1 MAQRQAATKGVLI
14 EKIARVHAWKNV
26 NGARAYHG
34 CLGTVTNNIRIYRI
48 DRINSEFEALPPLLL
63 RPLTLLINKQQHCSH
78 RYFHYKA
85 IRLHNAGSAGL
96 ILTRKWPPTLPSIAW
111 GGSNRQEFQ
120 IGLLNN
126 EKDHPWWSR
135 MNFPSSSSCFNFF
148 RGERGRLVAERKQK
162 DDEIRG
168 GRRAASQRRIA
179 SEKG

>member
-1 MAQRQAATKGVLI
+1 MEILRITIAIYGKQIWELAQRQAATKGVLI

-96 ILTRKWPPTLPSIAW
+96 ILTRKWPPTLPSVAW

-120 IGLLNN
+120 VGLLNN

-148 RGERGRLVAERKQK
+148 RGERGRLVAERK
-162 DDEIRG
+162 
-168 GRRAASQRRIA
+168 
-179 SEKG
+179 